1 MIIPEYIS
9 LIANQLSISTHQVT
23 ATIQLLEDGATTP
36 FIARYRKE
44 ITHALDEVQI
54 ESIRLLHKKNSD
66 LIKRKQTIL
75 DSIREQ
81 DKLSPQLEQ
90 RILSCWDSN
99 TLEDIYLPY
108 KPKRKTKAT
117 TAREKGLEPLAFW
130 ILQELN
136 NNPDNEAK
144 RFLHNGIAT
153 ADEALQGARDIIA
166 EIINEDPHA
175 RSIVRNQFDRY
186 AIIFSK
192 VTKGKE
198 TAGNKYQD
206 YFKYEESLQR
216 CPSHRILAMFRGED
230 EGILKLAIEPDEDLT
245 IQKLS
250 YSFIRRNNL
259 CSDQIH
265 LAIKDAYKR
274 LLGPSIQTEYRNLSK
289 SKADDDAI
297 KVFAEN
303 VKQLLLTPPLGSKRI
318 LSIDPGF
325 KSGCKIVCLDEE
337 GALLKDDIIYPHEPQ
352 KEIQKSIHRI
362 RELINVYKIN
372 AIAIGNG
379 TAGRETEDMIR
390 SIAFDQPV
398 DIFMVNENGASIYS
412 ASEIAREEFPDKD
425 LTVRGA
431 ISIGRRLADPLAELV
446 KIDAKSIGV
455 GQYQHDVDQN
465 KLRQSLDTV
474 VEHCVNLVGVNLN
487 TASKS
492 LLTYVSGLNA
502 QTAQNI
508 LNYRNEHGAFL
519 SRQQIKK
526 VTRLGDK
533 TFEQCAAFLRIPT
546 AKNILDNSAVH
557 PESYEIV
564 SKMANKLTCT
574 IQDLIQREDY
584 RAQIIPE
591 DFVTDKAGI
600 LTIRDILTELAK
612 PGRDPRETIKP
623 FSFATIKR
631 PEDLTPGMILPGIV
645 TNITKFGCFV
655 DVGVK
660 QDGMVHISELA
671 DKFISDPNTIVRLQ
685 QQVTVRVLDVDMVRK
700 RINLSMKGI

>member
-9 LIANQLSISTHQVT
+9 LIANQLTISIHQAT
-23 ATIQLLEDGATTP
+23 ATIQLIEDGATTP

-54 ESIRLLHKKNSD
+54 ESIRSLHKKYSD

-81 DKLSPQLEQ
+81 EKLSPQLET
-90 RILSCWDSN
+90 RILSCWDTN

-117 TAREKGLEPLAFW
+117 IAREKGLEPLAFW

-136 NNPDNEAK
+136 NHPDNEAK
-144 RFLHNGIAT
+144 RFLQNGIST
-153 ADEALQGARDIIA
+153 VEEALQGARDIIA

-175 RSIVRNQFDRY
+175 RSIVRNQFDRF
-186 AIIFSK
+186 AMIISK
-192 VTKGKE
+192 VAKGKE
-198 TAGNKYQD
+198 TEGNKYQD
-206 YFKYEESLQR
+206 YFKYEENLQR

-230 EGILKLAIEPDEDLT
+230 EGILKLTIEPDEDLT
-245 IQKLS
+245 IQKLT
-250 YSFIRRNNL
+250 YSFIRRNNQ
-259 CSDQIH
+259 CSEHINI
-265 LAIKDAYKR
+265 AIKDAYKR
-274 LLGPSIQTEYRNLSK
+274 LLSPSIETEYRNLSK

-303 VKQLLLTPPLGSKRI
+303 VKQLLLAPTLGNKRI
-318 LSIDPGF
+318 LAIDPGF

-352 KEIQKSIHRI
+352 KELQKSIHRI
-362 RELINVYKIN
+362 TELIKIYKIN

-390 SIAFDQPV
+390 NIPFDQPV

-431 ISIGRRLADPLAELV
+431 VSIGRRLADPLAELV

-455 GQYQHDVDQN
+455 GQYQHDVDQH

-492 LLTYVSGLNA
+492 LLTHVSGLNEL
-502 QTAQNI
+502 TAQNI

-519 SRQQIKK
+519 SRQQLKK
-526 VTRLGDK
+526 VPRLGEK
-533 TFEQCAAFLRIPT
+533 TFEQCAAFLRIPN

-564 SKMANKLTCT
+564 SRMASKLTCT
-574 IQDLIQREDY
+574 IQDLIQKEDY
-584 RAQIIPE
+584 RAQIKPE
-591 DFVTDKAGI
+591 DFITENAGL
-600 LTIRDILTELAK
+600 LTIRDILLELKK

-623 FSFATIKR
+623 FVFASIKR
-631 PEDLTPGMILPGIV
+631 PEDLTPGMTLPGIV

-655 DVGVK
+655 DIGVK
-660 QDGMVHISELA
+660 QDGMVHISQLA
-671 DKFISDPNTIVRLQ
+671 DKFVSDPNTIVRLQ
-685 QQVTVRVLDVDMVRK
+685 QQVTVKVLDVDMARK
-700 RINLSMKGI
+700 RINLSMKGM